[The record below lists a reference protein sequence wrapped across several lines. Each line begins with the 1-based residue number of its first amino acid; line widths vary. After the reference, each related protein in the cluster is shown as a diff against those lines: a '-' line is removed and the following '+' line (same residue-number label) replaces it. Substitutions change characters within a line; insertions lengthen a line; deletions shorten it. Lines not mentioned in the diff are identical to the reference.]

1 MARMVSIVTMGMLM
15 AGVLALPGRSEA
27 NQTVTSTSTYSP
39 APCLCNCPTWW
50 NWFPPPP
57 CSNSVIACVKRIKQ
71 SATQIR
77 GNGECEIVVD
87 PNYNLCTDVPGPG
100 LWECVYVESMS
111 LDFTCAS
118 NDDCQA
124 NYFCPDVPGSARFD
138 TSRNIYECVWCRL
151 A

>member
-1 MARMVSIVTMGMLM
+1 MLFIVTIGVLM
-15 AGVLALPGRSEA
+15 AGILAIPGGSQA

-39 APCLCNCPTWW
+39 SPCLCNCPTFW
-50 NWFPPPP
+50 NWYPPSP
-57 CSNSVIACVKRIKQ
+57 CSNNVVACVKRIKQ

-87 PNYNLCTDVPGPG
+87 PNYDLCTSVSLPPMY
-100 LWECVYVESMS
+100 ECVYVEKMS

-118 NDDCQA
+118 NDDCEA
-124 NYFCPDVPGSARFD
+124 NYFCPVVPNSARFE
-138 TSRNIYECVWCRL
+138 TTPNSYECMWCMV